1 MDQLGAMKAFVRVVQ
16 TGSFSAAA
24 REQNST
30 QATISKKVAALENL
44 LGAKLLTRSSRE
56 LSMTEVG
63 AVYYENCVAII
74 GELDEAEA
82 LVRSQQ
88 ASPKGV
94 LRVAAPVVFGCQ
106 FIAPILSDFLKNY
119 PEIKVDLMLSDKHV
133 DLVAEGVDV
142 AIRAKQLEDSSL
154 VARHLFDN
162 PLVTVAS
169 PQYLNCFGEPEAPLD
184 LKPHNC
190 IVYSMLKSVNIWH
203 FQQAGGSGDDISVPV
218 SGNCRCDNGEAIL
231 QLVLDGVGIAQLPI
245 WMVDEYIEQGKLI
258 RVMAGYSSNPLP
270 FNAIYPQSRYVPL
283 KVRSFI
289 DYLKQRLAEDSSYR

>member
-24 REQNST
+24 REQNTT
-30 QATISKKVAALENL
+30 QATISKKVAALESL

-74 GELDEAEA
+74 AELDEAQA
-82 LVRSQQ
+82 QVRSQQ
-88 ASPKGV
+88 ASPKGI
-94 LRVAAPVVFGCQ
+94 LRVTAPVVFGCQ
-106 FIAPILSDFLKNY
+106 FIAPILGDFLKSY

-162 PLVTVAS
+162 PLVAVAS
-169 PQYLNCFGEPEAPLD
+169 PQYLNRFGEPKAPSE
-184 LKPHNC
+184 LKSHNC

-203 FQQAGGSGDDISVPV
+203 FEQTGGSVDDIAVPV

-231 QLVLDGVGIAQLPI
+231 QLALDGVGIAQLPT
-245 WMVDEYIEQGKLI
+245 WMVDEHIEQGKLNRI
-258 RVMAGYSSNPLP
+258 MPNYLSHPLP

-283 KVRSFI
+283 KVRCFI

>member
-1 MDQLGAMKAFVRVVQ
+1 MDQLSAMKAFVRVVQ

-24 REQNST
+24 REQHST
-30 QATISKKVAALENL
+30 QATMSKKVAALESL

-74 GELDEAEA
+74 AELDEAESQ
-82 LVRSQQ
+82 VRSQQ
-88 ASPKGV
+88 SSPKGI
-94 LRVAAPVVFGCQ
+94 LRVAAPVVFGCR
-106 FIAPILSDFLKNY
+106 FIAPILGDFLKRY

-133 DLVAEGVDV
+133 DLVADGVDV

-169 PQYLNCFGEPEAPLD
+169 PQYLNRFGEPKVPLE
-184 LKPHNC
+184 LKAHNC

-203 FQQAGGSGDDISVPV
+203 FEQAGASGDDIAVPV

-231 QLVLDGVGIAQLPI
+231 KLALDGLGIAQLPS
-245 WMVDEYIEQGKLI
+245 WMVDEYIEQGKLKI
-258 RVMAGYSSNPLP
+258 IMSNYLSSPLP

-283 KVRSFI
+283 KVRCFI
-289 DYLKQRLAEDSSYR
+289 DYLKQCLAEDVSYH

>member
-24 REQNST
+24 REQNTT
-30 QATISKKVAALENL
+30 QATISKKVAALESL

-74 GELDEAEA
+74 AELDEAQA
-82 LVRSQQ
+82 QVRSQQ
-88 ASPKGV
+88 ASPKGI

-106 FIAPILSDFLKNY
+106 FIAPILGDFLKSY

-162 PLVTVAS
+162 PLVAVAS
-169 PQYLNCFGEPEAPLD
+169 PQYLNRFGEPKAPLD
-184 LKPHNC
+184 LKSHNC

-203 FQQAGGSGDDISVPV
+203 FEHSGGSGDIAVPV

-231 QLVLDGVGIAQLPI
+231 QLALDGVGIVQLPI
-245 WMVDEYIEQGKLI
+245 WMVDEHIEQGKLKRI
-258 RVMAGYSSNPLP
+258 MPNYFSHPLP

-283 KVRSFI
+283 KVRCFI